1 MKLKYNIIVGQ
12 QSFFTKY
19 DKNLHYHSLVIKK
32 VFLFLIDAK
41 TTLNTQKKIIKTAFI
56 YSTKSLKNN

>member
-41 TTLNTQKKIIKTAFI
+41 TTLNTQKK
-56 YSTKSLKNN
+56 NH